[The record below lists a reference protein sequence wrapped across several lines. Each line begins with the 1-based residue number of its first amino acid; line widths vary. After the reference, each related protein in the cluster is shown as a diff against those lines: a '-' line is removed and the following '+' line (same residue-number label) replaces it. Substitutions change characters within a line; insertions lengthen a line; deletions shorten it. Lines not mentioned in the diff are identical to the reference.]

1 MRVCLGPLQVWSS
14 TGCMEFSLVT
24 IFSFNRKTNKLSAT
38 HIAQF
43 SLLEFFI
50 TNSRKAFVVH
60 FDLKC
65 MDAKIT
71 EEKTKRNSSK
81 VLL

>member
-50 TNSRKAFVVH
+50 TNSRKAF
-60 FDLKC
+60 DLKC

-71 EEKTKRNSSK
+71 EGKPKRNSSK